1 MIMNNSQALLFQ
13 KLKEITDTISLEGE
27 VKDLFVDYFRS
38 IRIDQKRSVYLAEMM
53 IKDWNVS
60 DISAEEKI
68 WSVEKGFRPTR
79 LIQYD
84 LTEQNYKDYLSDV
97 DYYRMHPLNNHFAF
111 WINDKITLK
120 YVLPEKIRLK
130 SGETMRLMPY
140 YYLYVENDGHYTY
153 LMDSPEYIQK
163 DKDYL
168 VNLLKDKKVLAM
180 KPSNGAGGKGFIK
193 AEYRVDQFYI
203 NEKMVDENELRSE
216 FSDING
222 YLVSEYF
229 YQHSQLRGV
238 WPQSE
243 NTLRIVAVRNYDD
256 MYSGGKIDI
265 ISSYV
270 RFGSVVSKGVCN
282 MAAGGLNLSFNFE
295 TGKYGD
301 FMNRHRMFCPDG
313 NIRFLEH
320 PDTHVSLSGQFLP
333 NIEKVKASVY
343 ALCNHLSSLEYFG
356 IDIIVGEHDVMIC
369 EVNTLPGLDSIQ
381 ILDGPIWK
389 SPNAAKFFAR
399 KMRKLQ

>member
-1 MIMNNSQALLFQ
+1 MNNHGFLLFQ
-13 KLKEITDTISLEGE
+13 KLNERMSTIPQDGE
-27 VKDLFVDYFRS
+27 VKDLFVNYFKS
-38 IRIDQKRSVYLAEMM
+38 IGIDEKRSVYLAEMM
-53 IKDWNVS
+53 IKDWNVC
-60 DISAEEKI
+60 DASADKKI
-68 WSVEKGFRPTR
+68 WSIKKGFRPTR

-84 LTEQNYKDYLSDV
+84 LTESNYNDFLSDV

-120 YVLPEKIRLK
+120 YVLPEDVELE
-130 SGETMRLMPY
+130 SGEKMRLMPR

-153 LMDSPEYIQK
+153 LMDSPQYISK
-163 DKDYL
+163 DENYL
-168 VNLLKDKKVLAM
+168 VNLLRDKKVLAM

-193 AEYRVDQFYI
+193 AEYKDGLYYI
-203 NEKMVDENELRSE
+203 NGKEVNETELRSE
-216 FSDING
+216 FLDING

-229 YQHSQLRGV
+229 YQHSQLREV

-256 MYSGGKIDI
+256 QYSGGKIDI

-282 MAAGGLNLSFNFE
+282 MAAGGLNLSFDFE

-301 FMNRHRMFCPDG
+301 FMNRHRLFCPDG
-313 NIRFLEH
+313 NIRFSEH
-320 PDTHVSLSGQFLP
+320 PDTHVSLTGKFLP

-356 IDIIVGEHDVMIC
+356 IDIIVGENDVIIC

-399 KMRKLQ
+399 KKR

>member
-1 MIMNNSQALLFQ
+1 MNNYKELLFQ
-13 KLKEITDTISLEGE
+13 KLSKGDPSISQDGEIK
-27 VKDLFVDYFRS
+27 VLFTNYFKSIGIDNKRS
-38 IRIDQKRSVYLAEMM
+38 IYLAEMM

-60 DISAEEKI
+60 DSSAEEKI
-68 WSVEKGFRPTR
+68 WTIERGFRPTR

-84 LTEQNYKDYLSDV
+84 LTEDNYSDYLSDV

-120 YVLPEKIRLK
+120 YVLPEDIQLEDGSK
-130 SGETMRLMPY
+130 MRLMPL
-140 YYLYVENDGHYTY
+140 YYLYIENDGHYTY
-153 LMDSPEYIQK
+153 LMNAPKNIAK
-163 DKDYL
+163 DKNFL
-168 VNLLKDKKVLAM
+168 INLLKEKKILAM

-193 AEYRVDQFYI
+193 AEWKDDNFYI
-203 NEKMVDENELRSE
+203 NGETFDEDKLRQE
-216 FSDING
+216 FSELNG

-229 YQHSQLRGV
+229 YQHSQLREV

-243 NTLRIVAVRNYDD
+243 NTLRIVAVRNYDNQ
-256 MYSGGKIDI
+256 YSGGRIDV
-265 ISSYV
+265 ISAYV
-270 RFGSVVSKGVCN
+270 RFGSVISKGVCN
-282 MAAGGLNLSFNFE
+282 MAAGGLNLSFDFE

-313 NIRFLEH
+313 NIRFYEH
-320 PDTHVSLSGQFLP
+320 PDTHVSLTGQYLP

-356 IDIIVGEHDVMIC
+356 IDIIVGENDVMIC

-389 SPNAAKFFAR
+389 SPKASQFFSR
-399 KMRKLQ
+399 KMSKLK

>member
-1 MIMNNSQALLFQ
+1 MNSQELQLFQ
-13 KLKEITDTISLEGE
+13 KLNEKMDTIPQDGE
-27 VKDLFVDYFRS
+27 IKDLFVNYFKSIEIDY
-38 IRIDQKRSVYLAEMM
+38 KRSVYLADMM
-53 IKDWNVS
+53 IKDWNIC
-60 DISAEEKI
+60 DASADDKI
-68 WSVEKGFRPTR
+68 WSIKKGFRPTR
-79 LIQYD
+79 IIQYD
-84 LTEQNYKDYLSDV
+84 LTDANCNDYLSDV

-120 YVLPEKIRLK
+120 YVLPDYIILPG
-130 SGETMRLMPY
+130 GESMRLMPK
-140 YYLYVENDGHYTY
+140 YYLYIENDGHYSY
-153 LMDSPEYIQK
+153 LMDSPSNIANNSE
-163 DKDYL
+163 YL

-193 AEYRVDQFYI
+193 AEYKEDQYYI
-203 NEKMVDENELRSE
+203 NGTALDKDNLRLE
-216 FSDING
+216 FSELNG
-222 YLVSEYF
+222 YLVSDYF
-229 YQHSQLRGV
+229 YQHSQLREV

-243 NTLRIVAVRNYDD
+243 NTLRIVAVRNFDD
-256 MYSGGKIDI
+256 QYSGGTIDI

-282 MAAGGLNLSFNFE
+282 MAAGGLNLSFDFE

-320 PDTHVSLSGQFLP
+320 PDTHVSLTGKYLP
-333 NIEKVKASVY
+333 NIEKVKAAVY

-356 IDIIVGEHDVMIC
+356 IDIIVGEKDVMIC

-399 KMRKLQ
+399 KMKKLQ

>member
-1 MIMNNSQALLFQ
+1 MNNQEVLLFQ
-13 KLKEITDTISLEGE
+13 KLNEKMSAIPQEGE
-27 VKDLFVDYFRS
+27 IKDLFVNYFKS
-38 IRIDQKRSVYLAEMM
+38 IGIDQKRSVYLADMM
-53 IKDWNVS
+53 IKDWNVC
-60 DISAEEKI
+60 DASAEDKI
-68 WSVEKGFRPTR
+68 WSIEKGFRPTR
-79 LIQYD
+79 LLQYD
-84 LTEQNYKDYLSDV
+84 LTESNYKDYLSDV

-120 YVLPEKIRLK
+120 YVLPDEVQLENGEK
-130 SGETMRLMPY
+130 MRLMPR

-153 LMDSPEYIQK
+153 LMDSPQYLPK
-163 DKDYL
+163 DENYL
-168 VNLLKDKKVLAM
+168 VNLLKDKKALAM

-193 AEYRVDQFYI
+193 AEYKDGSFYI
-203 NEKMVDENELRSE
+203 NGNEVNEAELRTE

-229 YQHSQLRGV
+229 YQHSQLREV

-256 MYSGGKIDI
+256 QYSGGSIDI

-282 MAAGGLNLSFNFE
+282 MAAGGLNLSFDFE

-301 FMNRHRMFCPDG
+301 FMNRHRLFCPDG
-313 NIRFLEH
+313 NIRFSEH
-320 PDTHVSLSGQFLP
+320 PDTHVSLSGQSLP

-356 IDIIVGEHDVMIC
+356 IDIIVGENDVMIC

-389 SPNAAKFFAR
+389 SPKASQFFLR
-399 KMRKLQ
+399 KKSKLK

>member
-1 MIMNNSQALLFQ
+1 MNNQEILLFQ
-13 KLKEITDTISLEGE
+13 KLNENMSEIPQDGE
-27 VKDLFVDYFRS
+27 VKDLFVNYFKS
-38 IRIDQKRSVYLAEMM
+38 IGIDQKRSVYLADMM
-53 IKDWNVS
+53 IKDWNVC
-60 DISAEEKI
+60 DATAEEKI
-68 WSVEKGFRPTR
+68 WSIEKGFRPTR
-79 LIQYD
+79 LLQYD
-84 LTEQNYKDYLSDV
+84 LKESNYKDYLSDV

-120 YVLPEKIRLK
+120 YVLPEEVQLEN
-130 SGETMRLMPY
+130 GEKMRLMPC

-153 LMDSPEYIQK
+153 LMDSPRYLQK
-163 DKDYL
+163 DENYL
-168 VNLLKDKKVLAM
+168 VNLLRDKKTLAM

-193 AEYRVDQFYI
+193 AEHKDGSFYI
-203 NEKMVDENELRSE
+203 NGNEVNEAELRTE

-229 YQHSQLRGV
+229 YQHSQLREV

-256 MYSGGKIDI
+256 QYSGGKIDI

-282 MAAGGLNLSFNFE
+282 MAAGGLNLSFDFE

-301 FMNRHRMFCPDG
+301 FMNRHRLFCPDG
-313 NIRFLEH
+313 NIRFSEH
-320 PDTHVSLSGQFLP
+320 PDTHVSLTGQSLS

-356 IDIIVGEHDVMIC
+356 IDIIVGENDVMIC

-389 SPNAAKFFAR
+389 SPKAAKFFTR
-399 KMRKLQ
+399 KMQKLQ